1 MYTALEAERAEMVR
15 RSDLARGFAGM
26 ATDHTTRALMEAKA
40 RQWGQAA
47 LALTDKIDGPLSA
60 DIAAMDDAAL
70 LRELE
75 A

>member
-1 MYTALEAERAEMVR
+1 MTHALEAERAEMVR
-15 RSDLARGFAGM
+15 RSDLARGFAAM
-26 ATDHTTRALMEAKA
+26 AADHVTASLMKAKA
-40 RQWGQAA
+40 RHWGQAA
-47 LALTDKIDGPLSA
+47 IALADVIDGPLSA